1 MELNL
6 TPTKNLH
13 MLSTFKTP
21 QKSASLIP
29 FKCTQSLAYCSL
41 HRSSRFT
48 STKFRVHCYSSNSNG
63 FPHGNNV
70 QTNPSKQ
77 FLPLRVEFLD
87 PTSLGI
93 CPEPSDWPER
103 DVIRRL
109 SIERKAND
117 VGIPHSLRFIKRK
130 RRSKM
135 DSFVDNASEFAC
147 SSIKN
152 AISSLVLI
160 IREIQNFT
168 LTIRE
173 GLDSTDLMAAMS
185 RIQQDMTLTFV
196 CLFQHVFSKTPTLMV
211 YLMLLLANFS
221 VQSMADKTLSLDATI
236 QQRPANVITETETET
251 MSVSDKESEGEDQRT
266 KVNREVG
273 LWKSMVEEASR
284 MRGELFYKAVGN
296 QIRQQL
302 ASPFHVKVEQ
312 DNYDVQFMTDLV
324 YQMCVAEEP
333 DNALLLANYAQFLH
347 LVAKDY
353 ERAEELYKRAIQA
366 DPQDSEALGL
376 YADFLW
382 QVRNDDREAEEIYL
396 QALEVDKKNPFHAS
410 KYANFLW
417 STGGEGTC
425 LVFDAS
431 K

>member
-6 TPTKNLH
+6 TATKNLQ
-13 MLSTFKTP
+13 MLSTFKTR
-21 QKSASLIP
+21 QKSAALISFTRSADQ
-29 FKCTQSLAYCSL
+29 FKCTQSSAYCSL

-48 STKFRVHCYSSNSNG
+48 STKFRVHCYSSSSNG
-63 FPHGNNV
+63 FPHENSV

-77 FLPLRVEFLD
+77 LSPLRVEFLD

-93 CPEPSDWPER
+93 FPEPSDWPER
-103 DVIRRL
+103 DEIRRL
-109 SIERKAND
+109 AIEQKAKN

-130 RRSKM
+130 RRSEM

-147 SSIKN
+147 SSVKN

-168 LTIRE
+168 LMIRE

-185 RIQQDMTLTFV
+185 KIQQDMTLTFV

-221 VQSMADKTLSLDATI
+221 VQSMADKTSALDPTI
-236 QQRPANVITETETET
+236 QQRPVTVITETEAET
-251 MSVSDKESEGEDQRT
+251 MSVPDKESEGDNQRT
-266 KVNREVG
+266 KMNGKIG

-284 MRGELFYKAVGN
+284 MRGEL
-296 QIRQQL
+296 
-302 ASPFHVKVEQ
+302 ASSSHVKVEPA
-312 DNYDVQFMTDLV
+312 NYDVQFMTDLV
-324 YQMCVAEEP
+324 YQMCIAEEP

-353 ERAEELYKRAIQA
+353 DRAEELYKRAIQA

-396 QALEVDKKNPFHAS
+396 QALEVDQKSPFHAS